1 MDNICSIHRGLRD
14 KLKYLCRKLRILPS
28 TTPFPFYVNS
38 LVANRGQDI
47 FTLIFKCDII
57 RNHYLEEQFIII
69 TLR

>member
-1 MDNICSIHRGLRD
+1 MDNICPIHRGLRD

-38 LVANRGQDI
+38 LIANRGQDI

-57 RNHYLEEQFIII
+57 RDHYLEEQFIII